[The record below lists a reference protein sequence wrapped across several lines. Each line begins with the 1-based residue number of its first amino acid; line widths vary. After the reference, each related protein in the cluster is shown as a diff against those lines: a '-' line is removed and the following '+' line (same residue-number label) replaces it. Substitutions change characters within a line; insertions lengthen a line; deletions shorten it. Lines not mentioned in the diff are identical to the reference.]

1 MKKFLCICCTLVA
14 TGLLT
19 SSPSLA
25 APLTVGIAPQGS
37 ARIVL
42 ETYQPLRQYLE
53 KILGYQVDIVTAPDV
68 DEFARR
74 GLAGAYDIA
83 VTTSHQG
90 RLLQTDAGYLPL
102 LAYRADSLS
111 LAIVADSGHVTKPA
125 DLNSMEVLGLGPTSQ
140 VTLWGQHWLKDHRV
154 NARIRYLSASDSV
167 AQLVAAGESAA
178 GFTSLADYQKLPDR
192 VRSRLRIL
200 ARSPASPGR
209 VYLLSP
215 RLSAKRKEIESAL
228 WAFAA
233 TPEAKKHFDDDG
245 LEGYRKLKLN
255 ELNVMDAY
263 AAQVRKVL
271 GRAP

>member
-1 MKKFLCICCTLVA
+1 MKKLLCTCCILAA

-19 SSPSLA
+19 SSPCLA
-25 APLTVGIAPQGS
+25 ETLTLGIAPQTD
-37 ARIVL
+37 ARTVL

-53 KILGYQVDIVTAPDV
+53 KALGYQVDIVTAPDV
-68 DEFARR
+68 DEFDRH

-102 LAYRADSLS
+102 LAYRADSRS
-111 LAIVADSGHVTKPA
+111 LALVADSGHVTRPA
-125 DLNSMEVLGLGPTSQ
+125 DLDSMEVLGLGPSSQ
-140 VTLWGQHWLKDHRV
+140 ATLWGQHWLKDHRV
-154 NARIRYLSASDSV
+154 NARIRYVGASDSV

-178 GFTSLADYQKLPDR
+178 GFTSLANYQKLPDR
-192 VRSRLRIL
+192 LRSRLRIL
-200 ARSPASPGR
+200 ALSPAMPGR

-215 RLSAKRKEIESAL
+215 RLSANRKQIESAL

-233 TPEAKKHFDDDG
+233 TPEAKKHFDDNG
-245 LEGYRKLKLN
+245 LEGFRKLKLN
-255 ELNVMDAY
+255 ELNIMDAY

-271 GRAP
+271 GKAP

>member
-1 MKKFLCICCTLVA
+1 MKKLLCTCCILAA

-25 APLTVGIAPQGS
+25 ETLTVGIAPQGG
-37 ARIVL
+37 ARVVL

-53 KILGYQVDIVTAPDV
+53 TALGYQVDIVTEPDA
-68 DEFARR
+68 DEFDRR

-102 LAYRADSLS
+102 LAYKADSRS
-111 LAIVADSGHVTKPA
+111 VALVSDSGHVTKPA
-125 DLNSMEVLGLGPTSQ
+125 DLNSMEVLGLTPTSQ
-140 VTLWGQHWLKDHRV
+140 VTLWCQHWLKDHRV
-154 NARIRYLSASDSV
+154 NARIKYVSASDSV
-167 AQLVAAGESAA
+167 AQLVAAGEFGA
-178 GFTSLADYQKLPDR
+178 GFTTLANYQKLPDR
-192 VRSRLRIL
+192 LRSRLSIL
-200 ARSPASPGR
+200 AQSPAMPGR

-215 RLSAKRKEIESAL
+215 RLSAKRKQIESAL

-233 TPEAKKHFDDDG
+233 TPEAKKHFDDNG

-255 ELNVMDAY
+255 ELNIMDAY
-263 AAQVRKVL
+263 AAQVRRVL